1 MERYIPDML
10 PFTNK
15 RLPIRVILSYIFDYA
30 IIV

>member
-1 MERYIPDML
+1 MERFIPEMM

-15 RLPIRVILSYIFDYA
+15 KLPIRVIISYIFDYA